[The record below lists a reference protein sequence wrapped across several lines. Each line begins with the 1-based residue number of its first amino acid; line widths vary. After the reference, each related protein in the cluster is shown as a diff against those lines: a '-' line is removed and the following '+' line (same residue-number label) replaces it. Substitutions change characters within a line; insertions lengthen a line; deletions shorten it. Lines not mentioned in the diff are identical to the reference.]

1 MIFVTLGTQDKSF
14 KRLLEA
20 IDKEIENG
28 NIKDEVIVQAGL
40 TEYESKN
47 MKIFDLMPADE
58 FDKCIEKSDLIITHG
73 GVGSILTAIKN
84 NKKVIAAA
92 RLKKYK
98 EHTNDHQKQIV
109 KEFSDA
115 GYILELKDFNKLGKM
130 IEKAKSFKPKKF
142 KSNTDNFIK
151 IVEDYIEETDNVSWY
166 NKYKEGLLYLF
177 FGGCTTLIN
186 IVIFW
191 LLRLLK
197 IEVYVSNGIAWLV
210 AVFFAFFTNKL
221 FVFES
226 KEGGF
231 KKSLKECVSFI
242 AFRLVSLLFD
252 MGIMYLLID
261 VLSANEMVSKI
272 IANIFVI
279 IINYVFSKLFIFR
292 KKEVD

>member
-1 MIFVTLGTQDKSF
+1 
-14 KRLLEA
+14 
-20 IDKEIENG
+20 
-28 NIKDEVIVQAGL
+28 
-40 TEYESKN
+40 
-47 MKIFDLMPADE
+47 
-58 FDKCIEKSDLIITHG
+58 
-73 GVGSILTAIKN
+73 
-84 NKKVIAAA
+84 
-92 RLKKYK
+92 
-98 EHTNDHQKQIV
+98 
-109 KEFSDA
+109 
-115 GYILELKDFNKLGKM
+115 M